1 MVIAKIRWINR
12 DFTPLRPFGR
22 LCYQFNIYFTDF
34 ADNFLAYQPIDNIIC
49 CLASLILLRKSSW
62 ITVIKN
68 TFMIRLP
75 HCFLLIACSLAGCV
89 TAKPIAPESRTSP
102 VDSAM
107 CDRMKARHVLT
118 QGAPVDC
125 DQLRI
130 VRFPYIDFDGRTHDD
145 GAIMV
150 MAAATTHVEAIF
162 NTLYQ
167 RRFPIAQARLMDHYL
182 GDDAASM
189 QHNNTSAFN
198 HRPITG
204 GNARSLHSY
213 GLAIDLNPIQNP
225 YVQFNNQGQASYSPV
240 AGSSYANRLNPRPAK
255 PVRPGM
261 AEEVVQVFADNG
273 FLISWE
279 TEATILPRVANL

>member
-1 MVIAKIRWINR
+1 
-12 DFTPLRPFGR
+12 
-22 LCYQFNIYFTDF
+22 
-34 ADNFLAYQPIDNIIC
+34 
-49 CLASLILLRKSSW
+49 
-62 ITVIKN
+62 
-68 TFMIRLP
+68 MIRLP

-102 VDSAM
+102 VNSAM
-107 CDRMKARHVLT
+107 CARMKARHVLT

-167 RRFPIAQARLMDHYL
+167 RRFPIAQAQLMDHYL

-204 GNARSLHSY
+204 GNALSLHSY

-225 YVQFNNQGQASYSPV
+225 YIQFNNQGQASYSPA
-240 AGSSYANRLNPRPAK
+240 AGSNYANRLNPRPAK

-273 FLISWE
+273 FLIWGGDWDTPIDYQHFQVSRTMAE
-279 TEATILPRVANL
+279 QMASLPVEAARTLFSSYVARYRTCRNENINKKEDAARAFCAGIAQ